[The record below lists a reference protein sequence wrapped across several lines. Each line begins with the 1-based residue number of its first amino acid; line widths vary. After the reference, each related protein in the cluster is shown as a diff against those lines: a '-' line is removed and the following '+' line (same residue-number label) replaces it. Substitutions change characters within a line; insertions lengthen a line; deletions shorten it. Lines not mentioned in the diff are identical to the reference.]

1 MIKSVL
7 SASIL
12 SLLLASSAWAIA
24 PSVKMEPT
32 SNIVDVGYN
41 KGHYKHYNH
50 NYAYRNYHG
59 YAHRNNY
66 GRYRYA
72 NRYWGHRYYVRPYNW
87 QTIGCIAVGPVWY
100 CP

>member
-7 SASIL
+7 SATIL

-24 PSVKMEPT
+24 PSIKMAPT

-41 KGHYKHYNH
+41 KGHYNKGYYKHH
-50 NYAYRNYHG
+50 NYN
-59 YAHRNNY
+59 YAHKNY
-66 GRYRYA
+66 RGRYHYA

>member
-1 MIKSVL
+1 MIKSIL
-7 SASIL
+7 PATIL

-24 PSVKMEPT
+24 PSIKTESSSTVVPAGY
-32 SNIVDVGYN
+32 NHGHYN
-41 KGHYKHYNH
+41 KGYYKHRNY
-50 NYAYRNYHG
+50 NYAHKNYR
-59 YAHRNNY
+59 
-66 GRYRYA
+66 GRYHYA